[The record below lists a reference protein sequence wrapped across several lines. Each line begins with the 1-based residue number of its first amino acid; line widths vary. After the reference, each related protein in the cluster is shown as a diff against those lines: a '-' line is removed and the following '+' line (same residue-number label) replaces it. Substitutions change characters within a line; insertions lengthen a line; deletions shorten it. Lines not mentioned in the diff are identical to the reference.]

1 MLQVESGGEVIGG
14 EDEIGGADE
23 DLMRDEHHHAQRRD
37 PSAQGTSHEL
47 RKKEFKRW
55 DMGKMGSDIWE
66 RWVE

>member
-47 RKKEFKRW
+47 RKNRIRVLQ
-55 DMGKMGSDIWE
+55 GG
-66 RWVE
+66 